1 MAIFTPG
8 PTVGAVSGSIGGTTY
23 SHNRGGAYM
32 RVRRVPTASYTAYAM
47 AAKASLTAVSR
58 LWAALDATEQQAW
71 RVWAQ
76 NNPITNRLGNQVT
89 LAGHMAFMQL
99 NNRLRQ
105 ASNTLIDLPPLAPAP
120 APLTSFS
127 AVADVSDDT
136 CVLTFAATP
145 VGAAN
150 KLWLEAAVVDGAGI
164 SYVQNLFK
172 LIKIS
177 SANQATGLDVKT
189 ELQARFGNMIEDQVI
204 HWRAAILDTATGLLS
219 GPITAQT
226 TIAA

>member
-32 RVRRVPTASYTAYAM
+32 RVRRIPTKSFTAYAM
-47 AAKASLTAVSR
+47 FVKATMASVSR
-58 LWAALDATEQQAW
+58 LWAGLDANEQQAW

-99 NNRLRQ
+99 NNRLVQ
-105 ASNTLIDLPPLAPAP
+105 AGNGYIELPPVVPAP
-120 APLTSFS
+120 VPLTSFS
-127 AVADVSDDT
+127 AVADVSDNT
-136 CVLTFAATP
+136 CVLTFAASP
-145 VGAAN
+145 IGANN
-150 KLWLEAAVVDGAGI
+150 KLWLEAAVVDGPGI
-164 SYVQNLFK
+164 SYVENLFK
-172 LIKIS
+172 LIDIS
-177 SANQATGLDVKT
+177 AANQATGLDVKT
-189 ELQARFGNMIEDQVI
+189 ELQARFGNMIADQVI

-226 TIAA
+226 TVVG